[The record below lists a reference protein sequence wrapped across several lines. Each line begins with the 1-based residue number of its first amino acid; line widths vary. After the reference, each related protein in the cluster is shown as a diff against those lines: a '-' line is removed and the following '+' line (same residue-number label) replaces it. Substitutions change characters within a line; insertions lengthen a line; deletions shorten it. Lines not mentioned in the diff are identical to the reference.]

1 MIGYKFSLQNV
12 LDWRNDQED
21 EAKLKLVQL
30 KNILKKEEYY
40 LQQLIN
46 ENIQLKEKAV
56 LVSKVDVMRQHDL
69 YKEVLNEK
77 IIRQKLIVEQA
88 VNETKKAEEALLTA
102 HKDKKVMEKLKEK
115 EYEKQKEILQT
126 EEQKQIDEFSTITYR
141 REAFQ

>member
-30 KNILKKEEYY
+30 KGILKKEEYY

-46 ENIQLKEKAV
+46 ENVQLKEKAT
-56 LVSKVDVMRQHDL
+56 LVRKVDVMRQQDL
-69 YKEVLNEK
+69 YKEVLDEK
-77 IIRQKLIVEQA
+77 IIQQKLVVEQA
-88 VNETKKAEEALLTA
+88 VNEIKKAEEALLNA
-102 HKDKKVMEKLKEK
+102 HKDKKMMEKLKEK
-115 EYEKQKEILQT
+115 EYEKHREDLQS
-126 EEQKQIDEFSTITYR
+126 EEQKQIDEFSTITFG